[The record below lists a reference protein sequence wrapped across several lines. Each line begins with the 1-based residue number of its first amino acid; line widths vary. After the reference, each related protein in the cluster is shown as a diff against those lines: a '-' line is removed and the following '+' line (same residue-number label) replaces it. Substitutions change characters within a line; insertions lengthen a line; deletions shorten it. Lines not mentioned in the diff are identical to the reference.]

1 MVEDG
6 RWLREVLDAAAD
18 PAALAIGD
26 PAAGLDPAF
35 AAVDPLWRELE
46 RDAAIDFWGYAGLI
60 DLRLG
65 RQLLL
70 LAVDRAQTTD
80 YGGDLPALADML
92 EVALARWLSPSQ
104 MNSLNKRPLQ
114 ALDAL
119 QAQAAASSS
128 PAPALQTLIDVL
140 QALVKRLEEGKKG
153 QAGG

>member
-1 MVEDG
+1 M
-6 RWLREVLDAAAD
+6 
-18 PAALAIGD
+18 
-26 PAAGLDPAF
+26 
-35 AAVDPLWRELE
+35 RELE

-70 LAVDRAQTTD
+70 LAVDQAQTTD
-80 YGGDLPALADML
+80 YGGDLPALPEML
-92 EVALARWLSPSQ
+92 EVALARWPSPSQ
-104 MNSLNKRPLQ
+104 MDSLNKRPLQ

-119 QAQAAASSS
+119 QAQAAASQS
-128 PAPALQTLIDVL
+128 PAPALQTLINVL